1 MASLSVWR
9 EFCLNLIMNYCL
21 SFLFLSILSLGAS
34 AQNVIPFVDFS
45 GFFKSYQ
52 NGFFRQVEF
61 QRIKEFKA
69 GDDVVAYVDFRG
81 NLRVFDGTEPKNI
94 ANVQAEYEVSDH
106 LMIWKIGPTLNLWD
120 AGELRTLTYFAD
132 KYVLRDSM
140 VVFNDTRFNT
150 LNVYYNGQIIELF
163 KSTGDVLMPD
173 MVGENIIAYR
183 DNGNYNKVFWRGSIF
198 DLDVWHKPFEY
209 SVGTDIVAFNDPIN
223 GSFAIFE
230 NGEFLDVE
238 EFAMNSY
245 QAGRGFVVYENRNND
260 LMIYQDGTSQKL
272 TNFGASFYEVK
283 DDVAIWTEN
292 GFTYGFSNG
301 VKYELAKFAVKN
313 YQLKND
319 VIVFTNMMGGVD
331 ALIDGKVK
339 TLTNLMDVKFTI
351 YGSAVLL
358 ESFNST
364 FSLYIDGREFR
375 N

>member
-1 MASLSVWR
+1 MKYCASLI
-9 EFCLNLIMNYCL
+9 LMAIL
-21 SFLFLSILSLGAS
+21 SFGAS
-34 AQNVIPFVDFS
+34 AQNVVPFVDFS

-52 NGFFRQVEF
+52 NGFFRQIEF
-61 QRIKEFKA
+61 QRINEFKA
-69 GDDVVAYVDFRG
+69 GDDVVAYVDYRG

-120 AGELRTLTYFAD
+120 GGELRTLTYFAD

-150 LNVYYNGQIIELF
+150 VNVYYNGQVYELF

-173 MVGENIIAYR
+173 KVGENIIAFR
-183 DNGNYNKVFWRGSIF
+183 DNGNFNKVFWRGQIF
-198 DLDVWHKPFEY
+198 ELDVWHKPFEY
-209 SVGTDIVAFNDPIN
+209 SVGTDMVAFNDPIN

-245 QAGRGFVVYENRNND
+245 QVGRGFMLYENQNND
-260 LMIYQDGTSQKL
+260 LMIYQDGTTQKL

-292 GFTYGFSNG
+292 GFTYGYANG
-301 VKYELAKFAVKN
+301 VKHELAKFVVKN

-319 VIVFTNMMGGVD
+319 VIVFTNLMGGVD

-339 TLTNLMDVKFTI
+339 TISTLMDVKFTI

-364 FSLYIDGREFR
+364 FSLHIDGREFR

>member
-1 MASLSVWR
+1 
-9 EFCLNLIMNYCL
+9 MNYCVSL
-21 SFLFLSILSLGAS
+21 LFMALFSFGVS
-34 AQNVIPFVDFS
+34 AQNVIPFVDFV
-45 GFFKSYQ
+45 GYFKSYQ

-61 QRIKEFKA
+61 QRINEFKA
-69 GDDVVAYVDFRG
+69 GDDVVAYIDYRG

-132 KYVLRDSM
+132 KYVLRDSL

-150 LNVYYNGQIIELF
+150 LNVYYKGQIYELF
-163 KSTGDVLMPD
+163 KSTGEVLMPD
-173 MVGENIIAYR
+173 KVGENIIAYR
-183 DNGNYNKVFWRGSIF
+183 DNGNFNKVFWHGEIF
-198 DLDVWHKPFEY
+198 ELDVWHKPFDY
-209 SVGTDIVAFNDPIN
+209 SVGTDLVAFNDPIN

-245 QAGRGFVVYENRNND
+245 QVGRGFVLYENRNND
-260 LMIYQDGTSQKL
+260 LMIYQNGTTQKL

-283 DDVAIWTEN
+283 DDVAIWMEN
-292 GFTYGFSNG
+292 GFTYGYSNG

-313 YQLKND
+313 YALKND
-319 VIVFTNMMGGVD
+319 VIVFTNLMGGVD

-339 TLTNLMDVKFTI
+339 TLSNLMDVKFTI

-364 FSLYIDGREFR
+364 YTLYINGREFR